1 VRGLTDEEAV
11 GADEHEGRLFSS
23 RVTRTQRFAFL
34 AIAAVI
40 AIGAVILLAGSGNDE
55 QEADTAAQPTAT
67 ATATQDTGAQATATP
82 EPTRTPRPQ
91 PPLIEPGKVTKLRF
105 KQGDRVRFR
114 VRSDQ
119 PDEIHVHGYDIER
132 EVGPEAVVVTFPATI
147 TGIFEIELH
156 ESEEQIAQLRVDP

>member
-1 VRGLTDEEAV
+1 
-11 GADEHEGRLFSS
+11 
-23 RVTRTQRFAFL
+23 VTRTQRFAFL

-67 ATATQDTGAQATATP
+67 ATATRDTGAQATATP

>member
-1 VRGLTDEEAV
+1 
-11 GADEHEGRLFSS
+11 
-23 RVTRTQRFAFL
+23 
-34 AIAAVI
+34 
-40 AIGAVILLAGSGNDE
+40 
-55 QEADTAAQPTAT
+55 
-67 ATATQDTGAQATATP
+67 
-82 EPTRTPRPQ
+82 
-91 PPLIEPGKVTKLRF
+91 VTKLRF

-132 EVGPEAVVVTFPATI
+132 EVGPEAVVVAFPATI